1 MNTMRLDSS
10 NTLTLYRRGDKD
22 LVNPTLAFIR
32 DEELIGSVEPKILV
46 KIAIMAGGEMAYNN
60 KDVEDTK

>member
-1 MNTMRLDSS
+1 MKTITINNE

-32 DEELIGSVEPKILV
+32 DEELIRSVEPKILV
-46 KIAIMAGGEMAYNN
+46 KIAIMAGGEMAFN
-60 KDVEDTK
+60 KSVEDTK